1 MAMYKKALVPLD
13 GSPLA
18 EAILPHVEEL
28 ARPFG
33 TTVLLL
39 QVVELV
45 HMVDPNKATI
55 DHFDAMPQQTA
66 ESVER
71 QAQAAQLYLDGLV
84 QALAEKGIQAHSH
97 VAYGQIVA
105 SIMEYARHEEADLI
119 AMASH
124 GRTGKIDVY
133 YGSVAA
139 GILQRIDRPLLIVRA
154 QALSS
159 T

>member
-1 MAMYKKALVPLD
+1 MYRKALVPLD
-13 GSPLA
+13 GSKLA

-33 TTVLLL
+33 TTVILL

-45 HMVDPNKATI
+45 HMVDPDKATA
-55 DHFDAMPQQTA
+55 DSFDAMPQQTA
-66 ESVER
+66 ETAEQ
-71 QAQAAQLYLDGLV
+71 QAQSARAYLDDQV
-84 QALAEKGIQAHSH
+84 QALAEKGIHAHNR
-97 VAYGQIVA
+97 VAFGPVVA
-105 SIMEYARHEEADLI
+105 TIMDNARREEVDLI

-124 GRTGKIDVY
+124 GRTGKSDVY

-139 GILQRIDRPLLIVRA
+139 GVLQRIDRPLLIVRA
-154 QALSS
+154 QDNPS